1 MATGGFE
8 GVRRGW
14 LLAVLVAALPLAQ
27 ADEVEDRVGRGLAAY
42 RKGQYAE
49 ALQALAVASSA
60 VQAKLAGEYRNLLP
74 PAPAGWE
81 AEDAEVRAIT
91 VPAADGGSGVQL
103 SRRYFREEEELA
115 LEVAVDSPL
124 IAGLDLMLSDPKL
137 LASDPAVRPYRIGD
151 NRGLIRRHG
160 DDLEVSVMVGR
171 RVLVRV
177 SGSNL
182 KEDAEAE
189 SLLSSIDFAG
199 LSQRLLN

>member
-1 MATGGFE
+1 MGARVIGNWG
-8 GVRRGW
+8 R
-14 LLAVLVAALPLAQ
+14 AVLFAAAVAALPAVQ
-27 ADEVEDRVGRGLAAY
+27 ADEVEDRVAHGLAAY
-42 RKGQYAE
+42 RKGQYAD
-49 ALQALAVASSA
+49 ALQALAAATTA
-60 VQAKLAGEYRNLLP
+60 VQSRLAGEYRTLLP
-74 PAPAGWE
+74 APPTGW
-81 AEDAEVRAIT
+81 DADETEVRA
-91 VPAADGGSGVQL
+91 VSLPVAGAAGVQL
-103 SRRYFREEEELA
+103 SRRYFREEEEIA
-115 LEVAVDSPL
+115 VEVAVDSPL